1 MGDEQP
7 HGPDRVECHSGYT
20 YGERPLA
27 FTLEGRRHHVAS
39 IEDRRRTPEGI
50 AFRVTT
56 SDGEVFELTYL
67 SQQDEWR
74 IHQP

>member
-7 HGPDRVECHSGYT
+7 RTSARVECHSGYT

-27 FTLEGRRHHVAS
+27 FTLDGRRHLVAS
-39 IEDRRRTPEGI
+39 IVDRRRTPEGT

-56 SDGEVFELTYL
+56 SDGEVFDLIYL
-67 SQQDEWR
+67 PQQDEWLIR
-74 IHQP
+74 QP